1 MKIEEQDCYGLMIL
15 KNNRRKGKNNNQI
28 SGQNQELTQTQALE
42 LGSRQSLAE
51 CNIPSLAK
59 NS

>member
-15 KNNRRKGKNNNQI
+15 KNNRRKGKNNNQL
-28 SGQNQELTQTQALE
+28 SGQNQELTEPQALE

-51 CNIPSLAK
+51 YTIPSLAK